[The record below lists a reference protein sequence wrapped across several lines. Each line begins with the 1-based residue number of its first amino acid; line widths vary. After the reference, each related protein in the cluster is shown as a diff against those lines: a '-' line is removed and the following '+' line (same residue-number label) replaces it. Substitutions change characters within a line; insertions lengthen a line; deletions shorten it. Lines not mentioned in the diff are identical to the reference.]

1 MMTRHRCIS
10 VARRYGA
17 TGCWKTLFR
26 LSIGVPMKL
35 PEAHTRFLDGVL
47 KQVQRDDRFVG
58 LAAGGSLLSSEVD
71 EFSDLDLIP
80 VVDPEHHAT
89 VMAQRLDITASW
101 GRQLAAFTGE
111 HVGEPRLVI
120 CLYEDPLLHVDFK
133 FLTPGELDTRIE
145 DPLVLWERSTDLT
158 DAISRTESHHPQP
171 DLRWIEDR
179 FWVWVHYAATKL
191 GRGELF
197 EVLDF
202 LGFLR
207 SQVLAPLA
215 LASAGHLPRGVR
227 RLETYVP
234 GFAESLQA
242 TVATYDVKD
251 CSDAV
256 RSCVRLYRALRN
268 QLAPADFVPRT
279 AAEQASV
286 AYLEEVSS
294 SGERGARLVV

>member
-1 MMTRHRCIS
+1 
-10 VARRYGA
+10 
-17 TGCWKTLFR
+17 
-26 LSIGVPMKL
+26 MKL
-35 PEAHTRFLDGVL
+35 PEGHARFLDAVL

-71 EFSDLDLIP
+71 EFSDLDLVP
-80 VVDPEHHAT
+80 VVDPEHHT
-89 VMAQRLDITASW
+89 SVMAQRLDITASW

-133 FLTPGELDTRIE
+133 FLTPPELGTRIE
-145 DPLVLWERSTDLT
+145 DPLVLWERTTDLT
-158 DAISRTESHHPQP
+158 DAIGRTESHHPMP

-202 LGFLR
+202 LSFLR
-207 SQVLAPLA
+207 SQVLGPLA
-215 LASAGHLPRGVR
+215 LVSAGHLPRGVR

-234 GFAESLQA
+234 AFAESLQA
-242 TVATYDVKD
+242 TVATYDVKE
-251 CSDAV
+251 CGEAV
-256 RSCVRLYRALRN
+256 RNCVRLYRELRDR
-268 QLAPADFVPRT
+268 LAPAEFMRRT

-286 AYLEEVSS
+286 AYLEEVSP
-294 SGERGARLVV
+294 RGQRGPRLVV